1 MHSLRKGMRI
11 GSDNQLKGI
20 QEMIAEIIIN
30 SSNVEEVILITTGL
44 KMKWTDS
51 GLKLDIEIGLSLEI

>member
-1 MHSLRKGMRI
+1 MRI
-11 GSDNQLKGI
+11 GSDNKLKGI

-30 SSNVEEVILITTGL
+30 SSNVEEVNLITTDL

-51 GLKLDIEIGLSLEI
+51 GLKLGTEIELSLEI

>member
-1 MHSLRKGMRI
+1 MHSLRMGMRI

-51 GLKLDIEIGLSLEI
+51 GLKLDTEIELSLEI

>member
-1 MHSLRKGMRI
+1 MRI

-20 QEMIAEIIIN
+20 QEMIEEIILN
-30 SSNVEEVILITTGL
+30 SNNVEEVILITTDL

-51 GLKLDIEIGLSLEI
+51 GLKLGTEIELSLEI

>member
-1 MHSLRKGMRI
+1 MHSLRMGMRI

-20 QEMIAEIIIN
+20 QEMIAGIIIN
-30 SSNVEEVILITTGL
+30 SSNVEEVILITTDL

-51 GLKLDIEIGLSLEI
+51 GLKLGTEIELSLEI

>member
-1 MHSLRKGMRI
+1 MHSLRMGMRI

>member
-1 MHSLRKGMRI
+1 MHSLRMEMRI

-20 QEMIAEIIIN
+20 QEMIDETI
-30 SSNVEEVILITTGL
+30 SSNNVEEVILITTDL

-51 GLKLDIEIGLSLEI
+51 GLKLVTEIELSLGI

>member
-1 MHSLRKGMRI
+1 MHSLRMGTKN
-11 GSDNQLKGI
+11 GSGNQLKGI

-51 GLKLDIEIGLSLEI
+51 GLKLDTEIGLSLEI

>member
-1 MHSLRKGMRI
+1 MRI

-30 SSNVEEVILITTGL
+30 SSNVEEVNLITTDL

-51 GLKLDIEIGLSLEI
+51 GLKLGIEIELSLEI

>member
-1 MHSLRKGMRI
+1 MHSLRMGMRI

-44 KMKWTDS
+44 KMKWTDA
-51 GLKLDIEIGLSLEI
+51 GLKVGTEIELSLEI